1 MTLNTLW
8 LLASEF
14 LQILND
20 TYKKYEGQEF
30 VDPLPFVDSQY
41 ISVGAAG
48 SMPEWRTC
56 GQVNCY
62 IGLPY
67 AGFANQ
73 GDAVSCGTPVSAGF
87 TMEILRCTPTPQI
100 SPKSVVKIT
109 QQFNDKFS
117 EAIHKQSNDILIL
130 REASLEFAQKNHASQ
145 NQMTNI
151 NISVGQIQG
160 GSNSITAVVS
170 VPLSRMNRE
179 VEING

>member
-1 MTLNTLW
+1 
-8 LLASEF
+8 
-14 LQILND
+14 
-20 TYKKYEGQEF
+20 
-30 VDPLPFVDSQY
+30 
-41 ISVGAAG
+41 
-48 SMPEWRTC
+48 
-56 GQVNCY
+56 
-62 IGLPY
+62 
-67 AGFANQ
+67 
-73 GDAVSCGTPVSAGF
+73 
-87 TMEILRCTPTPQI
+87 MEILRCTPTPQI